1 MNERL
6 DNELK
11 NKLITLIA
19 QKSSI
24 SDEIEF
30 LEGMN
35 TEISRQ
41 INESPKNVL
50 IFKSEELVKM
60 VREVS
65 SKPVKV
71 LGKQDLDLHFV

>member
-35 TEISRQ
+35 SEINRQ

-50 IFKSEELVKM
+50 IFKSDELVKM
-60 VREVS
+60 VREIS

-71 LGKQDLDLHFV
+71 LGKQDLDLHFT